1 MNDEN
6 QLKAALSKAMA
17 LCAAYEYCSSDI
29 RSRLNSW
36 GISSVDADKI
46 ISELIREQFV
56 NDTRY
61 ALAFVKDKYNHNKWG
76 KVKIAAGLRLK
87 KINEETIVRALDE
100 IDEDQYLTMIRDTIN
115 SHRKFVKAKNKYE
128 LKGKLLRF
136 GLSRGFESHLLYD
149 ILSDFEL

>member
-36 GISSVDADKI
+36 GINSVDADKI

-115 SHRKFVKAKNKYE
+115 SHKKNETAETREERKGE
-128 LKGKLLRF
+128 ILKL
-136 GLSRGFESHLLYD
+136 
-149 ILSDFEL
+149 